1 MESAVINARV
11 PVAKRDAAKGILQ
24 SLGKTP
30 TDLINGA
37 YDYLL
42 SEGKLPAARQVS
54 SSAEEKQKRM
64 DVFRSFVRDSSF
76 SVDWG
81 SDADMSYKDLL
92 AQAREE
98 KYESLA

>member
-42 SEGKLPAARQVS
+42 SEGKLPAARQAS
-54 SSAEEKQKRM
+54 FPADEKQRRI
-64 DVFRSFVRDSSF
+64 DAFQSFVQDSSF

-81 SDADMSYKDLL
+81 GDAAMSYKDLL

>member
-30 TDLINGA
+30 TDLINSA

-42 SEGKLPAARQVS
+42 SEGKLPAAHQAAPSVN
-54 SSAEEKQKRM
+54 EKQERT
-64 DVFRSFVRDSSF
+64 DAFRSFVQDSTF

-81 SDADMSYKDLL
+81 VDADVSYKDLL